1 MVIFHSYVVG
11 RLVSMKKKVIFR
23 VQLFIYQRVDGGW
36 FVSMADVFELS
47 KMQLSWFM
55 VLQVGMVND
64 ASTTELVGG

>member
-1 MVIFHSYVVG
+1 
-11 RLVSMKKKVIFR
+11 
-23 VQLFIYQRVDGGW
+23 
-36 FVSMADVFELS
+36 MADVFELS